1 MSAASDV
8 IIVGGGLMGSSTAL
22 FLRGHGLSVTLL
34 ETDLIGR
41 QASGT
46 NFGNVRRQGR
56 PIHQLPL
63 ANRAIDIWRRSRK
76 LLGADVEYLQSGHI
90 RVCYRERPE
99 LVGSMEDYANKAR
112 SEGLDLELLSG
123 NALRDKFP
131 FFGADVLAGSYSATD
146 GHANPRLAT
155 PAFARAAERLGAVIH
170 EHTKIVDA
178 QKIGEDFVVSAADG
192 RTFRAPILL
201 VTAGAWGNALSSQ
214 FGEPVPIV
222 PRGPNMSVTEPVP
235 YAILPAVGVMT
246 PVEEETVYF
255 RQVARGNIVLGGST
269 RGPSFPD
276 QYRAYVEPQ
285 NTVSQLKQIRRL
297 APALGK
303 LNIIRVWSGIEGYL
317 PDSQPVMGPSAT
329 TSGLYYA
336 FGFSGRASRSG
347 RAWARRWPRSS
358 PRARPTFRSHPTLL
372 AASPRADLRYCPLM
386 TDKRYTKSTL
396 PEKICAACGRPFAW
410 RKKWARDWDEV
421 KTCSERC
428 KGNLRRKNR

>member
-1 MSAASDV
+1 MSGAMSAAMSAASDV
-8 IIVGGGLMGSSTAL
+8 IIVGGGLMGSSAAL
-22 FLRGHGLSVTLL
+22 FLRGHGMSVTLL

-56 PIHQLPL
+56 PMHQLPL
-63 ANRAIDIWRRSRK
+63 ANRAIAIWRQSRE

-99 LVGSMEDYANKAR
+99 LVGSMEEYAANAR
-112 SEGLDLELLSG
+112 AEGLELELLSG

-131 FFGADVLAGSYSATD
+131 FFGPDVLAGSYSATD
-146 GHANPRLAT
+146 GHANPRLAA
-155 PAFARAAERLGAVIH
+155 PAFARAAARLGAVIQ
-170 EHTKIVDA
+170 EHCKIVDA
-178 QKIGEDFVVSAADG
+178 QKVGEDFIVTAADG
-192 RTFRAPILL
+192 RTFRAPVLL

-214 FGEPVPIV
+214 FGEPVPIT

-235 YAILPAVGVMT
+235 YGILPAVGVMT

-285 NTVSQLKQIRRL
+285 NTLSQLKQIRRL
-297 APALGK
+297 APLLGK
-303 LNIIRVWSGIEGYL
+303 LNIIRVWSGIEGYM

-336 FGFSGRASRSG
+336 FGFSGSG
-347 RAWARRWPRSS
+347 FQIGPGVGETMAEIIAKGGTDIPTEPYRIAR
-358 PRARPTFRSHPTLL
+358 F
-372 AASPRADLRYCPLM
+372 AAGD
-386 TDKRYTKSTL
+386 
-396 PEKICAACGRPFAW
+396 
-410 RKKWARDWDEV
+410 
-421 KTCSERC
+421 
-428 KGNLRRKNR
+428 